1 MKARV
6 KVLLLLTLSEWGGA
20 QHIVYLLAKHLSDE
34 YDITV
39 ACAPGGALIEKLR
52 NESVCVVEIP
62 QLTRLPSPWCDL
74 RALFRLYLWMRRE
87 RFDLV
92 HTHSTKAGLLGRL
105 AAKLAGVPAVLFTA
119 HGWAF
124 TEGRTW
130 WKRWLLAQ
138 VERMTTRLTTKII
151 CVSEHDRELALQF
164 TVAAPQNLVVIHN
177 GIDPVPFLQASG
189 ARVQQELKLK
199 GGPVLTFVGRL
210 APPKDLLTLL
220 KAFERIRGGSLIL
233 VGDGPLRLQVEQ
245 FVRRRSLNDRVA
257 LLGARTDIPEI
268 LAASDVFVLP
278 SRWEGLPLTII
289 EAMMAG
295 LPVIAT
301 RVGGVSELVE
311 DGVTG
316 FLVPPRDPV
325 ALAKAIQKL
334 FDDEELRL
342 KMSQAGRKKALRE
355 FTLDRMLAE
364 TQRVYEEV
372 LAAKPSSYSRCQGQI
387 PGA

>member
-1 MKARV
+1 MKAKA
-6 KVLLLLTLSEWGGA
+6 KVLLLVTLSEWGGA

-124 TEGRTW
+124 TEGRAQ
-130 WKRWLLAQ
+130 WKRWFLAQ
-138 VERMTTRLTTKII
+138 VERMMARLTTRII
-151 CVSEHDRELALQF
+151 CVSEHDRDLALQF
-164 TVAAPQNLVVIHN
+164 RVAPPEKLVVVRN
-177 GIDPVPFLQASG
+177 GIDPMPFLQASG
-189 ARVQQELKLK
+189 PGVQREPKLEVE
-199 GGPVLTFVGRL
+199 PVLIFLGRL

-220 KAFERIRGGSLIL
+220 KAFERIPVGRLVL
-233 VGDGPLRLQVEQ
+233 VGEGPLCSQVEQ
-245 FVRRRSLNDRVA
+245 SVERTGLNDRVA
-257 LLGARTDIPEI
+257 MLGARIDIPE
-268 LAASDVFVLP
+268 LLVASDLFVLP

-295 LPVIAT
+295 LPVVASH
-301 RVGGVSELVE
+301 VGGVAELVE

-316 FLVPPRDPV
+316 FLVPSEAPA
-325 ALAKAIQKL
+325 ALAEALRKL
-334 FDDEELRL
+334 LEDSELR
-342 KMSQAGRKKALRE
+342 KRMGKAGREKALQD

-364 TQRVYEEV
+364 TKKAYDEV
-372 LAAKPSSYSRCQGQI
+372 LGGVSE
-387 PGA
+387 